1 VIGTHRIAEFGF
13 PGELR
18 DRLASAI
25 LRRAKTATTRFRLVR
40 VLNALTSARPG

>member
-1 VIGTHRIAEFGF
+1 MTGTHRIAEFGF

-25 LRRAKTATTRFRLVR
+25 LR
-40 VLNALTSARPG
+40 